1 MITFT
6 HNGSRKNTYL
16 DGFLGIGQDKQL
28 FFTNA
33 FDEPTYLTIRV
44 DFFPGISDIKNS
56 SYIENKADDIT
67 NFEYMPQPLLEMD
80 PSQGYN
86 TLAYLRNHGDE
97 YRANLLEEFRKGLH
111 DLSKE
116 CPYYITNVE
125 GLAEIMNV
133 NPARGS
139 RTKQDSYLKL
149 TCNEGLDMRITALLD
164 MYKKIAWDD
173 TFQRWMLPD
182 MMRYFKMDITIT
194 EFRIFKEI
202 DRQTGNFF
210 ESEMTRQYTY
220 PGQLVDLI
228 APSIRFECY
237 MCEFM
242 FDEMYNHLSSFSV
255 SDPRTNSTKPVI
267 KIKIG
272 NVKQNNK
279 YTLFKG
285 DKNLLISD
293 IIIDRD
299 KNKDATQQRILHINL
314 YNRPIYSTK
323 VPDINRTL
331 DSSNFITN
339 ENAVSELKRTRNAS
353 SLSTLNTISNVVKNV
368 KNNLSINKTI
378 KNALT
383 SIVAEADGVAD
394 DWLNDMMFKPLG
406 KTNLSFNTI
415 LNAVTSNDIITMYN
429 TFKIKAEA
437 IKELYPELSTAEHI
451 GSGDIAV
458 DAFKSL
464 LAASTMIEP
473 KTEIES
479 GIKEISKAL
488 LEYDSKEHV
497 KKIDDFIDL
506 IYDATDALDAFGDKK
521 KIINKNL
528 SDIYSSVTETP
539 KTIKKI
545 IL

>member
-1 MITFT
+1 MFT
-6 HNGSRKNTYL
+6 HSGAQKNSYL
-16 DGFLGIGQDKQL
+16 NGFLGIGQDNQKI
-28 FFTNA
+28 FTNA

-44 DFFPGISDIKNS
+44 DFFPSSDDIVNS
-56 SYIENKADDIT
+56 SYIENKVST
-67 NFEYMPQPLLEMD
+67 SCFEYMPEPLLEMD
-80 PSQGYN
+80 SSLGYN
-86 TLAYLRNHGDE
+86 TINYLKAHGDD
-97 YRANLLEEFRKGLH
+97 YRADLLEKFRNGLF
-111 DLSKE
+111 DLSKN
-116 CPYYITNVE
+116 CPFYVTNVE
-125 GLAEIMNV
+125 GLAEIVNV
-133 NPARGS
+133 NPARGT

-173 TFQRWMLPD
+173 TFQRWILPD

-194 EFRIFKEI
+194 EFRIFTEI
-202 DRQTGNFF
+202 DKQTRKFLN
-210 ESEMTRQYTY
+210 SETLRKLSY

-255 SDPRTNSTKPVI
+255 SDPRANSTKPII

-272 NVKQNNK
+272 NIKQDNT

-285 DKNLLISD
+285 DENLLICD
-293 IIIDRD
+293 IINGRT
-299 KNKDATQQRILHINL
+299 NEKDNVHKQITKINL
-314 YNRPIYSTK
+314 YNRETVPAANNEIDSANENEA
-323 VPDINRTL
+323 PDI
-331 DSSNFITN
+331 
-339 ENAVSELKRTRNAS
+339 KRTRNAS

-415 LNAVTSNDIITMYN
+415 LNAVTSNDIRTMYN

-437 IKELYPELSTAEHI
+437 IKELYPELSDVDYT
-451 GSGDIAV
+451 GNGDIAV

-488 LEYDSKEHV
+488 LEYDSKERV

>member
-1 MITFT
+1 MFT

-44 DFFPGISDIKNS
+44 DFFPVS
-56 SYIENKADDIT
+56 SNIEYSTYIENKADDIA
-67 NFEYMPQPLLEMD
+67 NFECMPHPLLEMD
-80 PSQGYN
+80 PSRGYN
-86 TLAYLRNHGDE
+86 TLTYLHNHGDE
-97 YRANLLEEFRKGLH
+97 YRASLLEEFRKGLH

-182 MMRYFKMDITIT
+182 MMRYFMMDITIT
-194 EFRIFKEI
+194 EFRIFKKF
-202 DRQTGNFF
+202 DRQSGIFSNS
-210 ESEMTRQYTY
+210 ESED
-220 PGQLVDLI
+220 LIDLI
-228 APSIRFECY
+228 APSIKFECY

-255 SDPRTNSTKPVI
+255 SDPRANSAKPII

-285 DKNLLISD
+285 NENLLISD
-293 IIIDRD
+293 IINIEYYKKKD
-299 KNKDATQQRILHINL
+299 KAPQDILNFNL

-339 ENAVSELKRTRNAS
+339 KNAVSELKRTRNAS
-353 SLSTLNTISNVVKNV
+353 SLSTLNTITNVVKNV

-383 SIVAEADGVAD
+383 SIVAEADSVAD
-394 DWLNDMMFKPLG
+394 NWLNDMMFKPLG

-415 LNAVTSNDIITMYN
+415 LNAVTSNDIRTMYN